1 MKKVL
6 FIDRDG
12 TIIVEPPTDFQV
24 DSLEKLE
31 FLPKAISALRK
42 IADETDYE
50 LVMVTNQD
58 GLGTASFPEDTF
70 WPAQNKMVKTL
81 EGEDVRFANVHID
94 RSFPE
99 DNLPT
104 RKPGIGMLTAYFSDE
119 YDLANSYVIGD
130 RLTDVQLAVNLGAKA
145 ILFRSDLPEE
155 GLSDEHHATTALVSS
170 DWDAIY
176 EHLKLPSRKAAVE
189 RNTKETQIKV
199 ELNLDGSGRS
209 DIHTGLGFFD
219 HMLDQLARHSGADL
233 SIHVEGDLH
242 IDEHHTIEDTALA
255 LGEAYRQAIGDK
267 RGISRYGFLLPM
279 DEALAQVAIDFS
291 GRPWIVWDATFK
303 REKIGEMPTEMF
315 FHFFKSFSDTSLS
328 NLNIKV
334 EGDNEHHKI
343 ESIFKAFA
351 KAIKMA
357 VKRDLKAL
365 DFMPST
371 KGVL

>member
-42 IADETDYE
+42 IAEETDYE

-58 GLGTASFPEDTF
+58 GLGTDSFPEDTF

-81 EGEDVRFANVHID
+81 EGEDIRFAEVHID

-104 RKPGIGMLTAYFSDE
+104 RKPGIGMLTAYFSNE

-145 ILFRSDLPEE
+145 ILFRSEMPEE
-155 GLSDEHHATTALVSS
+155 GITDPMNESTALVTS
-170 DWDAIY
+170 DWDTIY
-176 EHLKLPSRKAAVE
+176 EHLKLPSRKAFVE

-199 ELNLDGSGRS
+199 DLNIDGSGRS

-291 GRPWIVWDATFK
+291 GRPWIVWDAEFK